1 MNEKISA
8 AVYVCPM
15 HSQVHEAGPGRC
27 PNCGMSLVPADSR
40 FKLLRHMLG
49 TPQHLVVMVGVMAVL
64 MAAAMMMMR

>member
-1 MNEKISA
+1 MNETPNP

-15 HSQVHEAGPGRC
+15 HAQVHETRPGRC
-27 PNCGMSLVPADSR
+27 PECGMSLVPEGAR

-49 TPQHLVVMVGVMAVL
+49 SAVHITIIGVMVAV

>member
-1 MNEKISA
+1 MTDNISA

-15 HSQVHEAGPGRC
+15 HSQVREAGPGRC
-27 PNCGMSLVPADSR
+27 PTCGMNLVPADSR

-49 TPQHLVVMVGVMAVL
+49 SPLHFVAMAGVMIVV